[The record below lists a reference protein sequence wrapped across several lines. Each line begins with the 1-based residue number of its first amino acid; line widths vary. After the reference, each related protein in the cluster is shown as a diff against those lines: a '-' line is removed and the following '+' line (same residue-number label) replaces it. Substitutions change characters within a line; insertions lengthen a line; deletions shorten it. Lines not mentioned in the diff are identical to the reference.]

1 MARISIR
8 FSKTAADKAR
18 DRQAVEN
25 AALAAYDAAGRGDI
39 ECLAFKANGQQFALS
54 TRSVID
60 VEWLP
65 NRVPP
70 RVLRPGEGAR
80 ARARRIP

>member
-8 FSKTAADKAR
+8 LSKTAAAKAR
-18 DRQAVEN
+18 NRDAVER
-25 AALAAYDAAGRGDI
+25 AAIAAFEAAGKGDI
-39 ECLAFKANGQQFALS
+39 HFAAFKANGQQFALS

-65 NRVPP
+65 NRVPEQ
-70 RVLRPGEGAR
+70 VLRPGEGQKAK
-80 ARARRIP
+80 RRMP